1 MAPQLAEKLPDL
13 SGFRAAYQAAYRAP
27 EPEVLSPLI
36 EQARLT
42 KNAAQRVGAAARHL
56 VDGVRAQ
63 RGGGGMESFLREYG
77 LSTPEGIVLMC
88 LAEALLRVPDAETAN
103 RLIADKIGGA
113 EWDRH
118 VGKSDSLFVNA
129 STWALMLT
137 GQLVQPRDQ
146 DSPNLLGSMR
156 RLLARGG
163 EPLIRQA
170 VTRAMRILGRQYVL
184 GRTIGD
190 ALGRADSS
198 SGEGDGERYSF
209 DMLGEAA
216 KTAGDARRYFEAY
229 AEAIGAIGTHGSAPN
244 IFDAPGISVKLS
256 ALHPRFEYS
265 QRPRVMA
272 ELSQTLARLAAQ
284 ARNAGIGMTID
295 AEESDRLDLTLDLFA
310 MLLNDPE
317 LAGWN
322 GLGLAVQAYQK
333 RAYPVIEWLEA
344 LARAKGRR
352 FMIRLVKGAYWD
364 TEIKRAQEEAVPD
377 YPVFTRK
384 AATDVS
390 YLACARRMLAAPD
403 AFYPQFATHNAHTL
417 ASILEMAGPSRDF
430 EFQRLHGMGE
440 ALYAQLKGAP
450 GAQQMDVPVRVYAPV
465 GSHED
470 LLPYLVRRL
479 LENGA
484 NTSFVHHVADTD
496 IPADRL
502 TADPVAKIE
511 RVAGAPNRRIPAPL
525 DLYAPARAA
534 APGSDLSDET
544 VVAPLLT
551 GVEGAMAEEWQAGP
565 IINGYI
571 ADTEQR
577 PVHSPA
583 DHRVR
588 VGQAGDSSAK
598 HVTSAIGAAFEA
610 ASDWNGTSAG
620 ARAAILER
628 AADLFQE
635 NAARLMALC
644 VREAGKTLPDSV
656 SEIRETVDY
665 CRYYAMQARRDFGA
679 PIDLPGPTGETN
691 QLELRG
697 RGVFACISPWN
708 FPFAIFAGQ
717 VSAALAA
724 GNTVVA
730 KPAEQ
735 TPLIAAE
742 AVRLFHAAGV
752 PLEALHLLPGPGDT
766 VGAQIVSDPRV
777 AGVAFTGST
786 DTARLINQSLANRPG
801 PIVPLIAETGGQ
813 NAMIVDSTALPEQ
826 VVGDCITSAFQS
838 AGQRCSA
845 LRVLFV
851 QDDIA
856 PRLLDM
862 LKGAMDELIVGEP
875 GRLSTDVG
883 PVIDS
888 GAVGALNDHIA
899 RMEGEGKVL
908 HRCAVPGECGHGS
921 YFPPHL
927 VEIDGLERLRG
938 EVFGPILHVIRYQA
952 AALGDVIAAINRT
965 GFGLTLG
972 IHSRIDDKVE
982 EIHRRAKVGNTYVNR
997 NMIGAV
1003 VGVQPFGGQGLSG
1016 TGPKAGG
1023 PYYLHRFAA
1032 EQTLT
1037 INTAAAGGNAALLAE
1052 DDDTD

>member
-1 MAPQLAEKLPDL
+1 MAPQVAEILPDL
-13 SGFRAAYQAAYRAP
+13 SGLRSAYQAAYRAP

-36 EQARLT
+36 ERARLPHD
-42 KNAAQRVGAAARHL
+42 AAQRIGVAAGTL

-63 RGGGGMESFLREYG
+63 RNGGGMESFLREYG
-77 LSTPEGIVLMC
+77 LSTREGVVLMC

-103 RLIADKIGGA
+103 RLIADKIGSA

-137 GQLVQPRDQ
+137 GQLVQPRGKTTRD
-146 DSPNLLGSMR
+146 LRGMMR
-156 RLLARGG
+156 QLVARGG
-163 EPLIRQA
+163 EPVIRQA

-184 GRTIGD
+184 GRTIGE
-190 ALGRADSS
+190 ALGRTGKGA
-198 SGEGDGERYSF
+198 GERYSF

-216 KTAGDARRYFEAY
+216 MTAHDAGRYFTAY
-229 AEAIGAIGTHGSAPN
+229 AEAIRAIGAHRSAPN
-244 IFDAPGISVKLS
+244 VYEAQGISVKLS

-265 QRPRVMA
+265 QRSRVMA
-272 ELSQTLARLAAQ
+272 ELSEKLILLAVK
-284 ARNAGIGMTID
+284 ARDAGIGISID
-295 AEESDRLDLTLDLFA
+295 AEESERLDLTLDLFA
-310 MLLNDPE
+310 MLLDEPG
-317 LAGWN
+317 LAGWD

-352 FMIRLVKGAYWD
+352 LMIRLVKGAYWD
-364 TEIKRAQEEAVPD
+364 TEIKRAQEEALPD

-390 YLACARRMLAAPD
+390 YLACARRMLEAPD

-417 ASILEMAGPSRDF
+417 ASVLEMAGTSRQF

-440 ALYAQLKGAP
+440 ALYAQIEGAP
-450 GAQQMDVPVRVYAPV
+450 GAKEPNAPVRIYAPV

-496 IPADRL
+496 IPTERL

-511 RVAGAPNRRIPAPL
+511 RVAAAPNRRIPLPL
-525 DLYAPARAA
+525 DLYAPERAA
-534 APGSDLSDET
+534 ALGVDLSDET
-544 VVAPLLT
+544 VVAPLMT
-551 GVEGAMAEEWQAGP
+551 GIEAAMAEEWRAGP
-565 IINGYI
+565 IVDGQI
-571 ADTEQR
+571 ADIGR
-577 PVHSPA
+577 RSVHSPA
-583 DHRVR
+583 DNRVR
-588 VGQAGDSSAK
+588 AGQVGESSVE
-598 HVTSAIGAAFEA
+598 HVNAAIEAAFNA
-610 ASDWNGTSAG
+610 ASVWNETNAD
-620 ARAAILER
+620 ARAVVLER

-635 NAARLMALC
+635 SASRLIAMC
-644 VREAGKTLPDSV
+644 IREAGKTLPDAV
-656 SEIRETVDY
+656 SEIREAVDY
-665 CRYYAMQARRDFGA
+665 CRYYAMRARRDFDR
-679 PIDLPGPTGETN
+679 PIELPGPTGESN
-691 QLELRG
+691 QLGWRG

-708 FPFAIFAGQ
+708 FPLAIFAGQ

-724 GNTVVA
+724 GNAVVA

-742 AVRLFHAAGV
+742 AVRLLHRAGIPPDV
-752 PLEALHLLPGPGDT
+752 LHLLPGPGKT
-766 VGAQIVSDPRV
+766 VGAQIVSDPRI
-777 AGVAFTGST
+777 AGVVFTGST
-786 DTARLINQSLANRPG
+786 ETARLINQSLANRPG

-813 NAMIVDSTALPEQ
+813 NVMIVDSTALPEQ
-826 VVGDCITSAFQS
+826 VVSDCVASAFQS

-851 QDDIA
+851 QDEIA

-862 LKGAMDELIVGEP
+862 LRGAMDELIVGEP

-883 PVIDS
+883 PIID
-888 GAVGALNDHIA
+888 GAAVTVLEGHIK
-899 RMEGEGKVL
+899 RMEREGKIL
-908 HRCAVPGECGHGS
+908 HRCAVPGDCSHGS

-927 VEIDGLERLRG
+927 VEIDGLERLHG
-938 EVFGPILHVIRYQA
+938 EVFGPVLHVIRYKA
-952 AALGDVIAAINRT
+952 AALGEVIEAVTRT

-972 IHSRIDDKVE
+972 IHTRIDDKVE
-982 EIHRRAKVGNTYVNR
+982 EIHRRSKVGNTYVNR

-1023 PYYLHRFAA
+1023 PHYLHRFAA
-1032 EQTLT
+1032 EETLT